1 MNVQLGNGQEINIH
15 DVKSISIEDTG
26 KSVNSYYKTLY
37 ITTED
42 NQDIEINLFSK
53 DKKILL

>member
-1 MNVQLGNGQEINIH
+1 MNVQLGKGQEINIH

>member
-1 MNVQLGNGQEINIH
+1 MNVQLGKGQE
-15 DVKSISIEDTG
+15 ISIEDTG